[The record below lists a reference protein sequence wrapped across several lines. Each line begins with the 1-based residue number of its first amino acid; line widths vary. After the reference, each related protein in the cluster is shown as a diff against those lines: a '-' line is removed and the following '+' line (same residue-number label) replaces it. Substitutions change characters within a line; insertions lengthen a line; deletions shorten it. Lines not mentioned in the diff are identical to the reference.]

1 MSIDDELKELAAIYR
16 QLLDFKPFQRLIKEM
31 EAKVDDF
38 KEGNI
43 NNPDNDLITKGLVSG
58 IRTAIYEPRTV
69 IKEFDDSLTRE

>member
-43 NNPDNDLITKGLVSG
+43 NNPDNDLITKGMVSG
-58 IRTAIYEPRTV
+58 IRTAIYEPSSV